1 MIGDCG
7 GTMLA
12 VLLLLADLVNCIAT
26 IGANVDVGDNTHA

>member
-12 VLLLLADLVNCIAT
+12 VLQLLADLFVAT
-26 IGANVDVGDNTHA
+26 IGANVDVGDNTDA